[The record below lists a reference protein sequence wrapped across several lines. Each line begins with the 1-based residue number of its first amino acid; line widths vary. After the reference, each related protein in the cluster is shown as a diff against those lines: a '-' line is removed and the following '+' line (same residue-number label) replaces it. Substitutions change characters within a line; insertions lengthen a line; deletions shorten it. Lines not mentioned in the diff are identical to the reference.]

1 MKKTLFFLAVLCV
14 AGIFSAKAQSSS
26 DSSYARDLSYTF
38 FNMSSLPNTV
48 TGDLSTGS
56 KILKDVRIGKR
67 AIGYAIT
74 VTQNTT
80 LDMQLLSGGSG
91 WDSYLFLLDANFSVV
106 AYNDDW
112 DGMNSSYGSRI
123 VTQLNAGQYYVLVSE
138 YSYNTTSRPY
148 TLTIDQITVTPLNQL
163 TFTPKTLP
171 FSVRD
176 TFRTTDPQIMLYN
189 RLYYA
194 KAYSFQGTQG
204 KFLIIDSATGISNG
218 MLMDNNFNEIVLTP
232 ATRLTYTGTYY
243 LVIGGATGG
252 QSFNLKMKQIDQQ
265 TVYIDGV
272 NGSDSRNGLTPQ
284 TALFTLDTAI
294 ARTHGIGKYY
304 ITDDYTF
311 RNEYALEVYYAEIYP
326 YQKDIKLKIASTCY
340 DDIIG
345 VWPGHLVFG
354 EQGSSY
360 YFILD
365 SNSTQ
370 DYDDFLD
377 ADDYGSYL
385 EVNNL
390 KVRNTH
396 FPSTVFWGDEVVFRN
411 CEFINDTID
420 EEFIGLETASGNSV
434 KFINCTLQ
442 NNMFLDNFM
451 YFDYDSAKV
460 TFENTTVS
468 GNTFEYPFMVYANA
482 ELNLTS
488 GSWSGNNLSTDFSGN
503 GNPNISRQTAAG
515 IWLFS
520 STANFGA
527 GFSMAANNF
536 LCIDT
541 ASTLNVSQNI
551 TASSAATVYP
561 WKIDP
566 STNKA
571 VADYYEGRTLLSGSA
586 VAANFRK
593 FDVAQADNSSM
604 WYLHSDGKIY
614 ATEEPVGINTA
625 AKGTISLYPNPATD
639 VLNITLEG
647 TNATQVTII
656 DVYGKTV
663 VTTNVADGQNTI
675 DVTEL
680 ANGMY
685 FVQLRNAGSIVA
697 TQKIVKK

>member
-1 MKKTLFFLAVLCV
+1 MKKALLVLV
-14 AGIFSAKAQSSS
+14 ALCMAGVFSAKAQSPS
-26 DSSYARDLSYTF
+26 DSAYARDLSYTF

-48 TGDLSTGS
+48 TGDLNTGS
-56 KILKDVRIGKR
+56 KILKDIRVGNR
-67 AIGYAIT
+67 ACGYAIT

-138 YSYNTTSRPY
+138 YSYYTTSRPY

-204 KFLIIDSATGISNG
+204 KILVIDSATGFSNG
-218 MLMDNNFNEIVLTP
+218 MLMDNNFNEIVP

-252 QSFNLKMKQIDQQ
+252 QAFNWKMKQIDQQ

-284 TALFTLDTAI
+284 TAVFTLDTAI
-294 ARTHGIGKYY
+294 ARTNGIGKYY

-311 RNEYALEVYYAEIYP
+311 RNEDPLEVYYAEIYP

-340 DDIIG
+340 DDIIR

-468 GNTFEYPFMVYANA
+468 GNTFKYPFMVYANA

-488 GSWSGNNLSTDFSGN
+488 GSWSGNNLSTDFGGN

-515 IWLFS
+515 IWAMS
-520 STANFGA
+520 STVNFGA
-527 GFSMAANNF
+527 GFSMYANNF

-593 FDVAQADNSSM
+593 FDVAQADNTSL
-604 WYLHSDGKIY
+604 WYLHPDGTIHSY
-614 ATEEPVGINTA
+614 SVGIETA
-625 AKGTISLYPNPATD
+625 ENSDIRIYPNPASD
-639 VLNITLEG
+639 K
-647 TNATQVTII
+647 VTIDLQNTTATEI
-656 DVYGKTV
+656 CLMDIYGKTV
-663 VTTNVADGQNTI
+663 VRKAVNGQSEVI
-675 DVTEL
+675 DLGSL
-680 ANGMY
+680 AKGMY
-685 FVQLRNAGSIVA
+685 FVQIRNNSKVEA
-697 TQKIVKK
+697 TQKLIKK